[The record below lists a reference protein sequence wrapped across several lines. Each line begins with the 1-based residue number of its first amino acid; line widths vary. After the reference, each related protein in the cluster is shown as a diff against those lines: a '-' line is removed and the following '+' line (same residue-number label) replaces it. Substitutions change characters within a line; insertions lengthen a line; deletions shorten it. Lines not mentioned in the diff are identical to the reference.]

1 MHLAYVLFLK
11 IDHLFDLDMGSNI
24 STSLGRNY
32 HLIGLIK
39 SCNLQEW
46 MESNLDIGL
55 VLAHDNN
62 EGKKSAITYEVT
74 VSHYFLV
81 FDGLKIVD

>member
-1 MHLAYVLFLK
+1 
-11 IDHLFDLDMGSNI
+11 
-24 STSLGRNY
+24 
-32 HLIGLIK
+32 
-39 SCNLQEW
+39 